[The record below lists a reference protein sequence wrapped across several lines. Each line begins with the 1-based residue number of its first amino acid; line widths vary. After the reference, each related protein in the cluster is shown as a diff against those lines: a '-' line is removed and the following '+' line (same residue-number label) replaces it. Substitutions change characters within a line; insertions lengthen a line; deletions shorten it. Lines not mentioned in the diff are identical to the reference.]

1 MKKLTSILLII
12 SLLVTTGCDNFLDI
26 TPTGRVIPETAQDYR
41 KLMTEAYY
49 LMPSSRGL
57 TAFISDEIDMT
68 SKNLD
73 SYDKDTFLDLWLWN
87 NVNPSGST
95 TYFDWEKYYKMIFI
109 ANTVIENEKSITNG
123 TEAEINQIV
132 GEAFMMR
139 AYNHFILVNLY
150 ALPYNSETATSST
163 GIPLKL
169 NSSMDEVL
177 KPSSIAEVYASV
189 LSDIDNAEKKLNVE
203 TWETGLNYRFN
214 TLSVDALRSRVYLY
228 MGRWEDCYNASERVL
243 SKKNELVDLVS
254 GRTLPNAYNS
264 SESIVAL
271 EMNMTSTYN
280 NVDKLVPKALYNL
293 YLPGTQDQRARKFY
307 KTEVGGYSLIKGG
320 SSEYRCSF
328 RVGEIY
334 LNAAEAALK
343 NHHPE
348 ICKTLLLKLLEKRY
362 QTAAYTQAEIDIN
375 AMDDDALLD
384 EVYLQRQ
391 LELSYEGHRWFDIR
405 RMEKEKRPVLTR
417 EYEGQ
422 TYRIED
428 NYPELTIKIPDE
440 AKEANPYL

>member
-139 AYNHFILVNLY
+139 AYNHFILGKLY

-417 EYEGQ
+417 EDEGQ

>member
-41 KLMTEAYY
+41 ELMTEAYY

-132 GEAFMMR
+132 GEAYMMR

-150 ALPYNSETATSST
+150 ALPYNSETATSNT

-214 TLSVDALRSRVYLY
+214 TLSADALRSRVYLY

-280 NVDKLVPKALYNL
+280 NVDKLVPQTLYSL
-293 YLPGTQDQRARKFY
+293 YLPSGQDQRARKFY

-362 QTAAYTQAEIDIN
+362 QTAAYTQAEININ

-422 TYRIED
+422 TYHIED

>member
-1 MKKLTSILLII
+1 
-12 SLLVTTGCDNFLDI
+12 
-26 TPTGRVIPETAQDYR
+26 
-41 KLMTEAYY
+41 
-49 LMPSSRGL
+49 
-57 TAFISDEIDMT
+57 
-68 SKNLD
+68 
-73 SYDKDTFLDLWLWN
+73 
-87 NVNPSGST
+87 
-95 TYFDWEKYYKMIFI
+95 MIFI

-132 GEAFMMR
+132 GEAYMMR

-189 LSDIDNAEKKLNVE
+189 LSDIDNAEKKLNIE

-375 AMDDDALLD
+375 AMDNDALLD

-428 NYPELTIKIPDE
+428 NYAELTIKIPDE

>member
-41 KLMTEAYY
+41 KLMAEAYY

-87 NVNPSGST
+87 NVNPSGAT

-132 GEAFMMR
+132 GEAYMMR

-189 LSDIDNAEKKLNVE
+189 LSDIDNAEKKLNIE

-375 AMDDDALLD
+375 AMDNDALLD

>member
-87 NVNPSGST
+87 NVNPSGAT

-132 GEAFMMR
+132 GEAYMMR

-150 ALPYNSETATSST
+150 ALPYNSETATAST

-189 LSDIDNAEKKLNVE
+189 LSDIDNAEKKLNIE

-375 AMDDDALLD
+375 AMDNDALLD

-405 RMEKEKRPVLTR
+405 RMEDRKSTRLNSSHVKRSRMPSS
-417 EYEGQ
+417 
-422 TYRIED
+422 
-428 NYPELTIKIPDE
+428 
-440 AKEANPYL
+440 A

>member
-41 KLMTEAYY
+41 ELMTEAYY

-73 SYDKDTFLDLWLWN
+73 SYDKDSFLDLWLWN
-87 NVNPSGST
+87 NVNPSGAT
-95 TYFDWEKYYKMIFI
+95 TYFDWAQYYKMIFI

-132 GEAFMMR
+132 GEAYMMR

-228 MGRWEDCYNASERVL
+228 MGQWEDCYNASERVL

-280 NVDKLVPKALYNL
+280 NVDKLVPQTLYSL
-293 YLPGTQDQRARKFY
+293 YLPSGQDQRARKFY

>member
-57 TAFISDEIDMT
+57 TAFISDEIDMI

-87 NVNPSGST
+87 NVNPSGAT

-132 GEAFMMR
+132 GEAYMMR

-189 LSDIDNAEKKLNVE
+189 LSDIDNAEKKLNIE

-375 AMDDDALLD
+375 AMDNDALLD

>member
-87 NVNPSGST
+87 NVNPSGAT

-132 GEAFMMR
+132 GEAYMMR

>member
-73 SYDKDTFLDLWLWN
+73 SYDKDTFLELWLWN
-87 NVNPSGST
+87 NVNPSGAT

-132 GEAFMMR
+132 GEAYMMR

-189 LSDIDNAEKKLNVE
+189 LSDIDNAEKKLNIE

-375 AMDDDALLD
+375 AMDNDALLD

>member
-87 NVNPSGST
+87 NVNPSGAT

-132 GEAFMMR
+132 GEAYMMR

-189 LSDIDNAEKKLNVE
+189 LSDIDNAEKKLNIE

-375 AMDDDALLD
+375 AMDNDALLD

>member
-41 KLMTEAYY
+41 ELMTEAYY

-73 SYDKDTFLDLWLWN
+73 SYDKDSFLDLWLWN
-87 NVNPSGST
+87 NVNPSGAT
-95 TYFDWEKYYKMIFI
+95 TYFDWAQYYKMIFI

-132 GEAFMMR
+132 GEAYMMR

-375 AMDDDALLD
+375 AMDNDALLD

-422 TYRIED
+422 TYHIED

>member
-87 NVNPSGST
+87 NVNPSGAT

-132 GEAFMMR
+132 GEAYMMR

-189 LSDIDNAEKKLNVE
+189 LSDIDNAEKKLNIE

-280 NVDKLVPKALYNL
+280 NVDKLVPQTLYSL
-293 YLPGTQDQRARKFY
+293 YLPSGQDQRARKFY

>member
-132 GEAFMMR
+132 GEAYMMR

-384 EVYLQRQ
+384 EVYPQRQ

>member
-1 MKKLTSILLII
+1 
-12 SLLVTTGCDNFLDI
+12 
-26 TPTGRVIPETAQDYR
+26 
-41 KLMTEAYY
+41 MTEAYY

-73 SYDKDTFLDLWLWN
+73 SYDKDSFLDLWLWN
-87 NVNPSGST
+87 NVNPSGAT
-95 TYFDWEKYYKMIFI
+95 TYFDWAQYYKMIFI

-132 GEAFMMR
+132 GEAYMMR

-203 TWETGLNYRFN
+203 MWETGLNYRFN

-228 MGRWEDCYNASERVL
+228 MGQWEDCYNASERVL

-280 NVDKLVPKALYNL
+280 NVDKLVPQTLYSL
-293 YLPGTQDQRARKFY
+293 YLPSGQDQRARKFY

>member
-132 GEAFMMR
+132 GEAYMMR

-293 YLPGTQDQRARKFY
+293 YLPGTQGQRARKFY

>member
-132 GEAFMMR
+132 GEAYMMR

-203 TWETGLNYRFN
+203 TWETRLNYRFN

>member
-87 NVNPSGST
+87 NVNPSGAT

-132 GEAFMMR
+132 GEAYMMR

-189 LSDIDNAEKKLNVE
+189 LSDIDNAEKKLNIE

-254 GRTLPNAYNS
+254 GRTIPNAYNS

-375 AMDDDALLD
+375 AMDNDALLD

>member
-95 TYFDWEKYYKMIFI
+95 TYFDWEKYYKMIFR

-132 GEAFMMR
+132 GEAYMMR

>member
-132 GEAFMMR
+132 GEAYMMR

-254 GRTLPNAYNS
+254 GRTLPNTYNS

>member
-132 GEAFMMR
+132 GEAYMMR

>member
-87 NVNPSGST
+87 NVNPSGAT

-132 GEAFMMR
+132 GEAYMMR

-189 LSDIDNAEKKLNVE
+189 LSDIDNAEKKLNIE

-375 AMDDDALLD
+375 AMDNDALLD

-422 TYRIED
+422 TYHIED

>member
-132 GEAFMMR
+132 GEAYMMR

-280 NVDKLVPKALYNL
+280 NVDKLVPQTLYSL
-293 YLPGTQDQRARKFY
+293 YLPSGQDQRARKFY

>member
-87 NVNPSGST
+87 NVNPSGAT

-132 GEAFMMR
+132 GEAYMMR

-189 LSDIDNAEKKLNVE
+189 LSDIDNAEKKLNIE

-375 AMDDDALLD
+375 AMDNDALLD

-422 TYRIED
+422 TYHIED
-428 NYPELTIKIPDE
+428 NYPELTVTFI
-440 AKEANPYL
+440 

>member
-132 GEAFMMR
+132 GEAYMMR

-428 NYPELTIKIPDE
+428 NYPELTIKIPD
-440 AKEANPYL
+440 

>member
-41 KLMTEAYY
+41 ELMTEAYY

-73 SYDKDTFLDLWLWN
+73 SYDKDSFLDLWLWN
-87 NVNPSGST
+87 NVNPSGAT
-95 TYFDWEKYYKMIFI
+95 TYFDWAQYYKMIFI

-132 GEAFMMR
+132 GEAYMMR

-228 MGRWEDCYNASERVL
+228 MGQWEDCYNASERVL

-280 NVDKLVPKALYNL
+280 NVDKLVPQTLYSL
-293 YLPGTQDQRARKFY
+293 YLPSGQDQRARKFY

-375 AMDDDALLD
+375 AMDNDALLD

>member
-132 GEAFMMR
+132 GEAYMMR

-189 LSDIDNAEKKLNVE
+189 LSDIDNAEKKLNIE